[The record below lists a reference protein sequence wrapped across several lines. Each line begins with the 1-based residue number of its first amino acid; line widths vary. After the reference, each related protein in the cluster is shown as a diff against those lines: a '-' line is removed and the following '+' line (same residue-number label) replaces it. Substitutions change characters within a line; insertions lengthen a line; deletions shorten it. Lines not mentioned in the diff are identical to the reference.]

1 MTRPRSRYRLRQ
13 ARPCNTAST
22 GIPAMAT
29 VLGSRA
35 VCAESGSQTRSMH
48 HDGGAAAGKP
58 GRGEP
63 R

>member
-1 MTRPRSRYRLRQ
+1 MTRPPSRYRLCQ
-13 ARPCNTAST
+13 ARPCSTAST
-22 GIPAMAT
+22 GIPAMAAMSAGR
-29 VLGSRA
+29 V
-35 VCAESGSQTRSMH
+35 VCAAGGGQPRSTH

>member
-1 MTRPRSRYRLRQ
+1 MTRPPSRYRLRQ

-22 GIPAMAT
+22 GIPAMAAM
-29 VLGSRA
+29 LDGRI
-35 VCAESGSQTRSMH
+35 VCAASGGQPRGTH